1 MKVAAEPREILKSIP
16 GISFKEMKA
25 PDACCG
31 SGGSFVLTH
40 FETAANIGK
49 KKADDIVQTGA
60 EAVATGC
67 PACMMQLN
75 DILSRNGDKV
85 EVKHSIELYAE
96 SL

>member
-1 MKVAAEPREILKSIP
+1 
-16 GISFKEMKA
+16 MKA

-40 FETAANIGK
+40 YETAANIGK

-67 PACMMQLN
+67 PACMMQLMDN
-75 DILSRNGDKV
+75 MHRCGQDKEIV
-85 EVKHSIELYAE
+85 HYISLLAE
-96 SL
+96 SYRREKETDKI